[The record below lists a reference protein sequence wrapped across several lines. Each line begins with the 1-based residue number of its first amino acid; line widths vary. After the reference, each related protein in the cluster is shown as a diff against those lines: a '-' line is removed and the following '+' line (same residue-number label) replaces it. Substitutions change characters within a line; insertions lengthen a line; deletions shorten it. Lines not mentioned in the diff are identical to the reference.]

1 MNKSVVSKEKKS
13 KNKIINKNKD
23 DINNKLITN
32 NLIVSKKSLSKNKII
47 NDDIIIDDPIKQ
59 EKGLKRNTIDKYYT
73 KPCVVKQCIEL
84 VKKYINILHNDLI
97 IEPSAGNGS
106 FIENI
111 KTLSSNY
118 KFYDLEPE
126 HNEIVKQDF
135 LEFDYKQLKDT
146 NIHIIGNPPFGR
158 QASLAIKF
166 IKKCCLFSNSISFI
180 LPKSFKK
187 DSMKKSFDKHYHLI
201 YEIDLLENS
210 FLVNDIESD
219 VPCVFQIWQR
229 KEELREEINKKQPL
243 QFTIVKKEDTPDIS
257 FRRVGVNAGTIMKE
271 INDKSFQSHYF
282 IKFTNNKTIDENI
295 EKLKS
300 IKFNFNN
307 TVGPKSIS
315 KPELI
320 DEFNKLLI

>member
-1 MNKSVVSKEKKS
+1 MNNLNNDILIVSKEKISNTIIKEDNNILNLPK
-13 KNKIINKNKD
+13 KNIYKNNIINEQTDN
-23 DINNKLITN
+23 
-32 NLIVSKKSLSKNKII
+32 II
-47 NDDIIIDDPIKQ
+47 NEPLKQ
-59 EKGLKRNTIDKYYT
+59 KKGLKRNTIDKYYT
-73 KPCVVKQCIEL
+73 KPSVVEQCIEFI
-84 VKKYINILHNDLI
+84 KKYIDISNNDLI

-106 FIENI
+106 FIEKI
-111 KTLSSNY
+111 KTLSTNY

-126 HNEIVKQDF
+126 HNEISKQDF
-135 LEFDYKQLKDT
+135 LELDYIKIKQKYK

-158 QASLAIKF
+158 QASMAIKF

-180 LPKSFKK
+180 LPRSFKK
-187 DSMKKSFDKHYHLI
+187 ESMKKCFEKHYHLI
-201 YEIDLLENS
+201 HEIDLLENS
-210 FLVNDIESD
+210 FLVNNIESD
-219 VPCVFQIWQR
+219 VPCIFQIWQY
-229 KEELREEINKKQPL
+229 KEEIRNELDKKIPL
-243 QFTIVKKEDTPDIS
+243 NFKFVEKNENPDIS

-282 IKFTNNKTIDENI
+282 IKFTNNKIIDENI
-295 EKLKS
+295 EILKS